1 MQANDE
7 MLQNRV
13 WLKDLHAFCLK
24 AMLKAGIREEDAQL
38 TAEIL
43 VTTDSWGTYTH
54 GTKQLR
60 NLLLNFRSGRLDAAA
75 QLEIAAEGPGWA
87 SVDAHYAM
95 PPAIAYRSME
105 IAIQKAR
112 ATGIGYV
119 GCKHSSHFGAAGYY
133 ACMAAQQEMIGI
145 SMCNVDPDVTV
156 PGARGKVMGTN
167 PIAYAVPTGNDHPI
181 FLDIAT
187 SAVAASK
194 IMAAKNLGNPI
205 PDSWLVDE
213 DGVPTTDPSIFPDK
227 GALLPMAGYKGYGL
241 ALMVEIL
248 SGVLTGAAMN
258 TQIKS
263 WVRQSEGPTNEGHA
277 FIAIDIGQ
285 MMPLGTFKERVDWLA
300 REIKCTP
307 KAKGETRIYMPGE
320 MEWERRDLAL
330 KQGMELPEDVVESL
344 RGLAEDVGLSLEGL
358 FC

>member
-1 MQANDE
+1 
-7 MLQNRV
+7 
-13 WLKDLHAFCLK
+13 
-24 AMLKAGIREEDAQL
+24 
-38 TAEIL
+38 
-43 VTTDSWGTYTH
+43 
-54 GTKQLR
+54 
-60 NLLLNFRSGRLDAAA
+60 
-75 QLEIAAEGPGWA
+75 
-87 SVDAHYAM
+87 M

-248 SGVLTGAAMN
+248 SGALTGAAMN

-300 REIKCTP
+300 REIKCAP
-307 KAKGETRIYMPGE
+307 KAKGETRIYLPGE

-330 KQGMELPEDVVESL
+330 EKGMVLPKDVIESL
-344 RGLAEDVGLSLEGL
+344 TGLAEDLGLSLGPL
-358 FC
+358 LW